1 MLSIYDKK
9 KSDIEEY
16 IKQSE
21 ARGLL
26 TSKKYYDALDENLKN
41 QNKMLEQEKNALIN
55 ARQRAITYGKIKE
68 GSEEDLAMIKEIN
81 DIDSQILA
89 NDTEILEN
97 AKKRREIEQEVYEL
111 KQKSISNMVKEAE
124 FLIDLLDSEELY
136 KNNGQPTDEGMATL
150 GLQAMKLNEYA
161 EQAELAKDRIEA
173 LKDEVAANPDNKD
186 LKEDL
191 QSAIEEYQDYA
202 KSIKE
207 AKEAIRD
214 FVEDGINKE
223 LDALQELIDKKNE
236 ELETEKDLYDYQKKV
251 AEQTKE
257 ISSLEKQMAAYA
269 GDDSE
274 ESKAKIQQ
282 LKVELEDARDELK
295 ETEYDQYISDQEK
308 LLDDLYDEYEETIN
322 KRLDNLDMLVEDMIE
337 AVNSN
342 SKDINETLKEIASAY
357 GYEISDET
365 SSSWSGKGDAV
376 SDYNGSLINSQ
387 TSLGNSIDALKA
399 SIDKMVSNS
408 DSDAAG
414 NINNANS
421 VPVGQNVLNDGPS
434 VDGSTSGAG
443 NRGTIGVAEIG
454 DRPKFKSGKYHKTSS
469 GGKTGKSYLGKYV
482 YITKINDGAKYPYR
496 ISSKN
501 SASSKYALGWVK
513 KNQLSGYATGK
524 RNFLDDEVVWT
535 QENGKEMIVRP
546 SDGAILTPI
555 ARGDSVLNA
564 NASRNIWD
572 MANSPADFIK
582 DNLNIGSVD
591 AQNGNVGQ
599 TIVEQ
604 NFDNV
609 VFNLPNVKN
618 YEQLLS
624 AMQRDKNFE
633 RLITSMTIDQVAGKS
648 SLAKGKAIRR

>member
-1 MLSIYDKK
+1 
-9 KSDIEEY
+9 
-16 IKQSE
+16 
-21 ARGLL
+21 
-26 TSKKYYDALDENLKN
+26 
-41 QNKMLEQEKNALIN
+41 
-55 ARQRAITYGKIKE
+55 
-68 GSEEDLAMIKEIN
+68 
-81 DIDSQILA
+81 
-89 NDTEILEN
+89 
-97 AKKRREIEQEVYEL
+97 
-111 KQKSISNMVKEAE
+111 
-124 FLIDLLDSEELY
+124 
-136 KNNGQPTDEGMATL
+136 
-150 GLQAMKLNEYA
+150 
-161 EQAELAKDRIEA
+161 
-173 LKDEVAANPDNKD
+173 
-186 LKEDL
+186 
-191 QSAIEEYQDYA
+191 
-202 KSIKE
+202 
-207 AKEAIRD
+207 
-214 FVEDGINKE
+214 
-223 LDALQELIDKKNE
+223 
-236 ELETEKDLYDYQKKV
+236 
-251 AEQTKE
+251 
-257 ISSLEKQMAAYA
+257 MAAYA

-434 VDGSTSGAG
+434 VDGTPGAG
-443 NRGTIGVAEIG
+443 NRGTIDVAEIG

-524 RNFLDDEVVWT
+524 RNFLDDEVAWT